1 MSATTEVGPGVA
13 DMGVVGVAALAE
25 RVAVPAESAWRAV
38 QAVDKVAAVRRAAMA
53 GAILTAKASTLRES
67 FGPGVQ
73 IDRRNKSS
81 VGDLIPEVAGTVAG
95 VLAGVADGL
104 ADDADP
110 GAV

>member
-1 MSATTEVGPGVA
+1 M
-13 DMGVVGVAALAE
+13 AALAE
-25 RVAVPAESAWRAV
+25 TVAVLAESTWRAV
-38 QAVDKVAAVRRAAMA
+38 QAVDKVAAARRAAMA

-67 FGPGVQ
+67 FGPSVQ
-73 IDRRNKSS
+73 IDRRNVSPVS
-81 VGDLIPEVAGTVAG
+81 DLIPEVAGAVAG